1 MKNNTHKEI
10 IPILYNAT
18 QIMQLLLQSAFHSK
32 EKKYLEIL
40 YYSWSLL
47 NTKFIKALS
56 TFNQRVLR

>member
-1 MKNNTHKEI
+1 MAHLMSHAQYTWSSIYMKNHTHKEI

-40 YYSWSLL
+40 YYS
-47 NTKFIKALS
+47 
-56 TFNQRVLR
+56 